1 MKPGD
6 WPSFRYCLTVFYSP
20 TEVLQC
26 NYHQVK
32 GVKKNSPVK
41 LPKDMMLGSNSL
53 QKKFN
58 IWPFKSLTRNT
69 SLFRFDP
76 SPRLHSHLLHSS
88 PLMPAILHKDV
99 LPKWPILFMTPW
111 LRSSC
116 SLWLECC
123 VSFSVLKAS
132 IQSLILSP
140 GFICSIGTESR
151 IISFVEL
158 LLYTHYNYFAYGRI
172 TKLLI

>member
-26 NYHQVK
+26 NYHPVK

-99 LPKWPILFMTPW
+99 LPKWPTVHDSLAWLQLFSLARM
-111 LRSSC
+111 LRLFPC
-116 SLWLECC
+116 SE
-123 VSFSVLKAS
+123 SFYLV
-132 IQSLILSP
+132 
-140 GFICSIGTESR
+140 FNTFSR
-151 IISFVEL
+151 FH
-158 LLYTHYNYFAYGRI
+158 LLYRN
-172 TKLLI
+172 